1 MPTIIILMPLALIIK
16 FKYFYTIPGS
26 LPLQTEI
33 YMYVCIV
40 SDTKTNATFYN
51 KGSLNANV

>member
-16 FKYFYTIPGS
+16 FKYFYTITGS

-33 YMYVCIV
+33 HMYVCIV

-51 KGSLNANV
+51 